1 MKRYIFLALLLAT
14 GITGFGQGSFKQ
26 NSAYIEFGGNG
37 TLLSLNYERQLSYQP
52 GFGFRTGIGFYS
64 ANPFELTIPAGVN
77 YLFNLYNRKVLAD
90 LGFGVTYTKADVKL
104 YIIVDRKEPYTQTN
118 HFNYVPSAGLRI
130 HTRNDFLWRFSL
142 SPVINH
148 NGFIPWVGLSFGKV
162 F

>member
-1 MKRYIFLALLLAT
+1 MKKYLLSALLLALGLT
-14 GITGFGQGSFKQ
+14 GLSQGSFKQ
-26 NSAYIEFGGNG
+26 NSAYLELGGNG

-52 GFGFRTGIGFYS
+52 GLGFRAGAGFYS
-64 ANPFELTIPAGVN
+64 ASPFELTIPVGVN
-77 YLFNLYNRKVLAD
+77 YLFNLYNRKVFAE

-104 YIIVDRKEPYTQTN
+104 YIIIDRKEPYTEN
-118 HFNYVPSAGLRI
+118 YSLNYVPSAGLRI